1 VVFASV
7 PNRRAL
13 AIPGRFCV
21 ARRSYDPKFLGIV
34 SSAGLRGTD
43 NSSRRREGQATP
55 EQSTSEP
62 AAQRSERR
70 RREISYRRM
79 PAGRE
84 VLEIFQDAGVHAEAA
99 DDLYAAS
106 AHAVACRSNGG
117 RPSVGNEM
125 LESAGKPG
133 SYHVLSRQQGQD
145 GEENDAAPS
154 QNPKRRHEE
163 VSPHTLTFI
172 DGDGSGKYVFSDAA
186 RSLGTP
192 RDRLAEITRHGN
204 SAELPCAFSVRPI
217 LNPCSIGFIP
227 GSTG

>member
-1 VVFASV
+1 M
-7 PNRRAL
+7 PICRAL

-21 ARRSYDPKFLGIV
+21 ARPLYDRRLLGTV
-34 SSAGLRGTD
+34 SSAGLHGTD

-55 EQSTSEP
+55 EQGSSEP

-84 VLEIFQDAGVHAEAA
+84 VLEIFQDAGVHPEAA
-99 DDLYAAS
+99 NDLHAAS
-106 AHAVACRSNGG
+106 AHAVACHSNGG
-117 RPSVGNEM
+117 RRSVGNEM
-125 LESAGKPG
+125 LELAGKPG

-154 QNPKRRHEE
+154 QNPEGRHQE
-163 VSPHTLTFI
+163 VSAHRLTFI
-172 DGDGSGKYVFSDAA
+172 DGDGSGKYVFSSTV
-186 RSLGTP
+186 RRRRIP
-192 RDRLAEITRHGN
+192 RDRDN
-204 SAELPCAFSVRPI
+204 AELPWAFSVRPI